1 MTTFVLIHGAGDAA
15 WSWHLLAAELQARHH
30 DVVAVDL
37 PCDDDRAG
45 LAEYADTVVDAIGD
59 RRDLVVVG
67 HSLGAFTA
75 PLVCA
80 RVAAD
85 RLVLLAP
92 MIPAPGE
99 PFGDWWANTG
109 HAPVDPDMDE
119 TAMFF
124 HDVPPSLAA
133 EAMRHERDQ
142 SETPLG
148 TPWPLEAWPE
158 VPTSVLICR
167 DDRVFPAPF
176 SRRVAQERLGIT
188 PDEIDGGHCIALSRP
203 GALADQLHAYA
214 TGGRAGSGDAAMTT
228 PYTCKQLTDVKD
240 SAPGFGLGDYQQV
253 RFATAELDAE
263 TTGFAHLRINAN
275 TRSPFAGVSGLV
287 GRLT

>member
-1 MTTFVLIHGAGDAA
+1 MATFVLIHGAGDAA
-15 WSWHLLAAELQARHH
+15 WSWHLVGAELEARHH

-37 PCDDDRAG
+37 PCDDDAAD

-67 HSLGAFTA
+67 HSFGAFTA

-80 RVAAD
+80 RVPAD

-99 PFGDWWANTG
+99 SFEDWGANTG
-109 HAPVDPDMDE
+109 YTGYAPADPGEDE
-119 TAMFF
+119 TAVFF
-124 HDVPPSLAA
+124 HDVAPPLAA
-133 EAMRHERDQ
+133 EAMRHERGQ
-142 SETPLG
+142 SATPLS

-158 VPTSVLICR
+158 IPTSVLICR

-203 GALADQLHAYA
+203 GALAEQLDAYA
-214 TGGRAGSGDAAMTT
+214 TRG
-228 PYTCKQLTDVKD
+228 
-240 SAPGFGLGDYQQV
+240 
-253 RFATAELDAE
+253 
-263 TTGFAHLRINAN
+263 
-275 TRSPFAGVSGLV
+275 
-287 GRLT
+287 

>member
-1 MTTFVLIHGAGDAA
+1 MATFVLIHGVGDAA
-15 WSWHLLAAELQARHH
+15 WSWHLLAAELEARHH

-37 PCDDDRAG
+37 PCDDDAAG
-45 LAEYADTVVDAIGD
+45 LAEYADTVVAAIGD

-75 PLVCA
+75 PLVCD
-80 RVAAD
+80 RIAAD

-109 HAPVDPDMDE
+109 HAPADPGEDE

-124 HDVPPSLAA
+124 HDVPPPLAA
-133 EAMRHERDQ
+133 EAMRHERVQ
-142 SETPLG
+142 SSTPLN

-188 PDEIDGGHCIALSRP
+188 PDEIDGGHCAALSRP
-203 GALADQLHAYA
+203 GALADRLDAYA
-214 TGGRAGSGDAAMTT
+214 TT
-228 PYTCKQLTDVKD
+228 P
-240 SAPGFGLGDYQQV
+240 
-253 RFATAELDAE
+253 R
-263 TTGFAHLRINAN
+263 
-275 TRSPFAGVSGLV
+275 
-287 GRLT
+287 

>member
-1 MTTFVLIHGAGDAA
+1 MNTFVLIHGAGDVA
-15 WSWHLLAAELQARHH
+15 WSWHLVAAELEARHH

-45 LAEYADTVVDAIGD
+45 LAEYTDTVLEAIGE

-67 HSLGAFTA
+67 HSLGAFIA

-80 RVAAD
+80 RISTD

-99 PFGDWWANTG
+99 SFGDWWANTG
-109 HAPVDPDMDE
+109 YARAGAGEDE

-124 HDVPPSLAA
+124 HDVPPPLAA
-133 EAMRHERDQ
+133 EAMGRERDQ
-142 SETPLG
+142 SATPLG
-148 TPWPLEAWPE
+148 TPWPLAAWPE

-176 SRRVAQERLGIT
+176 SRRIAQERLGIT

-214 TGGRAGSGDAAMTT
+214 THG
-228 PYTCKQLTDVKD
+228 
-240 SAPGFGLGDYQQV
+240 
-253 RFATAELDAE
+253 
-263 TTGFAHLRINAN
+263 
-275 TRSPFAGVSGLV
+275 
-287 GRLT
+287 

>member
-1 MTTFVLIHGAGDAA
+1 MATFVLIHGAGDAA
-15 WSWHLLAAELQARHH
+15 WSWHLLAAELEARHQ
-30 DVVAVDL
+30 DVVAMDL

-45 LAEYADTVVDAIGD
+45 LAEYADTVIDAIGD

-67 HSLGAFTA
+67 HSFGAFTA
-75 PLVCA
+75 PLVGA
-80 RVAAD
+80 RIAAD

-109 HAPVDPDMDE
+109 YAPPEPGEDE
-119 TAMFF
+119 MAMFF
-124 HDVPPSLAA
+124 HDVPPHLAA

-142 SETPLG
+142 SSTPLDA
-148 TPWPLEAWPE
+148 PWPLEAWPE

-188 PDEIDGGHCIALSRP
+188 PDEIDGGHCVALSRP
-203 GALADQLHAYA
+203 GALAEQLDAYA
-214 TGGRAGSGDAAMTT
+214 G
-228 PYTCKQLTDVKD
+228 
-240 SAPGFGLGDYQQV
+240 PG
-253 RFATAELDAE
+253 
-263 TTGFAHLRINAN
+263 
-275 TRSPFAGVSGLV
+275 
-287 GRLT
+287 

>member
-1 MTTFVLIHGAGDAA
+1 MSTFVLIHGAGDVA
-15 WSWHLLAAELQARHH
+15 WSWHLLAAELEARHH

-99 PFGDWWANTG
+99 PFNDWWANTG
-109 HAPVDPDMDE
+109 VRPGRPRRGRDGDVLPRRPAAPGRGGDAPRARSVRDPARHAVAPRGVAGGPDERPDLPRRPRVSPRPSAAGSHRSGWVSPPTRS
-119 TAMFF
+119 TAGTASRSAAPARSPINCTPT
-124 HDVPPSLAA
+124 PPSD
-133 EAMRHERDQ
+133 H
-142 SETPLG
+142 
-148 TPWPLEAWPE
+148 
-158 VPTSVLICR
+158 
-167 DDRVFPAPF
+167 
-176 SRRVAQERLGIT
+176 RR
-188 PDEIDGGHCIALSRP
+188 RP
-203 GALADQLHAYA
+203 
-214 TGGRAGSGDAAMTT
+214 
-228 PYTCKQLTDVKD
+228 P
-240 SAPGFGLGDYQQV
+240 
-253 RFATAELDAE
+253 
-263 TTGFAHLRINAN
+263 
-275 TRSPFAGVSGLV
+275 
-287 GRLT
+287 

>member
-1 MTTFVLIHGAGDAA
+1 MSTFVLIHGGGDVA

-30 DVVAVDL
+30 DVVAMDL

-45 LAEYADTVVDAIGD
+45 LAEYTDTVLEAIGD

-99 PFGDWWANTG
+99 SFEDWWANTG
-109 HAPVDPDMDE
+109 YARADPGEDE

-124 HDVPPSLAA
+124 HDVPPPLAA
-133 EAMRHERDQ
+133 EALRRERHQ
-142 SETPLG
+142 SATPLG
-148 TPWPLEAWPE
+148 TPWPLAAWPQL
-158 VPTSVLICR
+158 PTSVLICR

-176 SRRVAQERLGIT
+176 SRRVARERLGIT

-203 GALADQLHAYA
+203 GALAEQLDAYA
-214 TGGRAGSGDAAMTT
+214 ARG
-228 PYTCKQLTDVKD
+228 
-240 SAPGFGLGDYQQV
+240 
-253 RFATAELDAE
+253 
-263 TTGFAHLRINAN
+263 
-275 TRSPFAGVSGLV
+275 
-287 GRLT
+287 